1 MTWSSR
7 SRGEGGLATPRLALA
22 LAAFAVALFAGL
34 ASVTPA
40 LAHHPTYEAARDC
53 DENWSATATYVGGP
67 FLRRIEVSNVE
78 VNGVAFAPAWS
89 NAPGAGFVLVSPGLY
104 RWEGT
109 SSGFTIF
116 DRSGTGDF
124 VGGASNWGGTITQY
138 YDSNPGLGVTWSVGG
153 TAGGNPASVDVEEP
167 EAEGP
172 CEEGEPNLEIDK
184 SGPGSVGL
192 GGEITYTITVTNTGD
207 APAQNVVVTDSLS
220 GPGEIIDISVSP
232 GSPTCETSD
241 EFPCSLGDIDPEDDV
256 TITVTVQASQE
267 ECGEIDNSASAAA
280 DDLTPVTDDSGNEVD
295 VIGCEEG
302 EPNLQIDKSGPGSVG
317 LGGEVTYTITVTNTG
332 DAPSDP
338 FAVHDE
344 VPDGLVWVEADTDED
359 GFDCAWDDPGVDTP
373 TDDDSFTCV
382 YFGSLEPDE
391 SATIVVA
398 FTVPEDALCGEI
410 ENVTTLYELLL
421 DTQEPQL
428 GDSLGGDSVTT
439 TVTGCEEEP
448 ELGSIKIVKDAVPN
462 DEQDFDFLFDS
473 PTLPDLPLT
482 LDDDPSSGYPTNDLT
497 IISLEPGSYTVTET
511 LVPGWDLTDID
522 CGEADTSETAT
533 GVTINLGAGEHV
545 ICTFTNVKEQEP
557 ETGRITIRKDTDPET
572 SGVEFHF
579 TGDLGAFDLADDESE
594 TDSGLASGTYEVR
607 ESSKSGWELTG
618 ISCTGGGADTDDDQ
632 SGPTAEIHLDG
643 GEHVVCTFNNVRE
656 EEEGTPTI
664 ATTPLVSEQLT
675 ATQQQVVET
684 QQQPVAEVKS
694 LPKSGSGGYL
704 GVATDAGAA
713 FWAAMLAAL
722 LGGLGLAIGVRRFR
736 RAR

>member
-1 MTWSSR
+1 M
-7 SRGEGGLATPRLALA
+7 
-22 LAAFAVALFAGL
+22 AA
-34 ASVTPA
+34 
-40 LAHHPTYEAARDC
+40 
-53 DENWSATATYVGGP
+53 VGP
-67 FLRRIEVSNVE
+67 
-78 VNGVAFAPAWS
+78 
-89 NAPGAGFVLVSPGLY
+89 
-104 RWEGT
+104 
-109 SSGFTIF
+109 
-116 DRSGTGDF
+116 
-124 VGGASNWGGTITQY
+124 
-138 YDSNPGLGVTWSVGG
+138 
-153 TAGGNPASVDVEEP
+153 
-167 EAEGP
+167 
-172 CEEGEPNLEIDK
+172 
-184 SGPGSVGL
+184 

-241 EFPCSLGDIDPEDDV
+241 EFPCSLGDIDPEEDV

-267 ECGEIDNSASAAA
+267 EGGEIDNSAAGAAR
-280 DDLTPVTDDSGNEVD
+280 G
-295 VIGCEEG
+295 G
-302 EPNLQIDKSGPGSVG
+302 EP
-317 LGGEVTYTITVTNTG
+317 
-332 DAPSDP
+332 
-338 FAVHDE
+338 
-344 VPDGLVWVEADTDED
+344 
-359 GFDCAWDDPGVDTP
+359 P
-373 TDDDSFTCV
+373 TDDESFTWV

-684 QQQPVAEVKS
+684 QQQPVAGVKS

-704 GVATDAGAA
+704 RGAQ
-713 FWAAMLAAL
+713 
-722 LGGLGLAIGVRRFR
+722 
-736 RAR
+736 